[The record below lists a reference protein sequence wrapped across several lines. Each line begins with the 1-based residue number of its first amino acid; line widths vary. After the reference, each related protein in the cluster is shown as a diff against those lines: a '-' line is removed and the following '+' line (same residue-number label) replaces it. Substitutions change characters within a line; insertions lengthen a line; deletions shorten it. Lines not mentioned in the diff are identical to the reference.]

1 MESTTTS
8 RNSRYWWSRLV
19 SFFFGVIIPIS
30 LCCFGFVTVLILM
43 ARSLHWTVWVASLS
57 VGVYYGIR
65 WLSRTIM
72 YVSTSRLLN
81 RMNLREE
88 TQWLFNTL
96 SSISQDII
104 SGVSQLRNGKSRGV
118 LLLDSR
124 RETLK
129 DISRMLG
136 NDLPLNKLPLL
147 EAVNALV
154 DALVNPT
161 SLSPSQLQR
170 IEERVAALEAA
181 ITTQLI
187 VPPSPTNL
195 ATFLFHP
202 RFWRNLWFYV
212 SPTSPFFVTYPMIQ
226 RWLTLHNDAQVLHLL
241 TPDKT
246 HVTAILFEPAGEVTP
261 RRQVILLA
269 SPNACVAELGYQ
281 NDPSVGFYTSRG
293 YHVAVYNYRGAGD
306 SEGVV
311 SPENAVA
318 DAKLLVDTLAAD
330 FHLTL
335 AAVHGTS
342 IGGFVVASLQTRAF
356 PIFDRNFASM
366 DTLLAF
372 FVPPPLPFL
381 ARVCRRWRMEVAATV
396 DLKRPAL
403 LLFDPRDEMVVF
415 PASLLATLTKRFY
428 RAEEDAALRLAYRG
442 GVAATRR
449 LMTRLGLTTEDL
461 RRGGEMTSE
470 AVLRSHLLS
479 NPRKLLLLAM
489 HAEVLGFPLGDMM
502 MEELEGKEGKEEFLV
517 EYVTT
522 WRRRVTNGVSCRF
535 DVMRVLEVFG
545 EEEFELE
552 WEDASLRAIRQ
563 MLKII
568 QQFCDRENMLVPES
582 FHVMSIH
589 CSHNG
594 ILRRSEYAFIQSV
607 LDQYI
612 SE

>member
-1 MESTTTS
+1 
-8 RNSRYWWSRLV
+8 
-19 SFFFGVIIPIS
+19 
-30 LCCFGFVTVLILM
+30 M

-57 VGVYYGIR
+57 VGVYYGVR

-281 NDPSVGFYTSRG
+281 NDPSVDFYTSRG

-612 SE
+612 SEIGRASCRERV